1 MFLKNLGFLGA
12 TCFFVKASI
21 LKTVVEYL
29 GSSATQLQREEKTH
43 ANIKDPY
50 EPTRISSNVKD
61 DKTQKSKIA
70 ASLRI
75 IGISRLV
82 GTGDPRS
89 PAIHIQTPL

>member
-1 MFLKNLGFLGA
+1 MVSGQITWKQVSGDRN
-12 TCFFVKASI
+12 
-21 LKTVVEYL
+21 L
-29 GSSATQLQREEKTH
+29 GSSATQLQREEKD

-61 DKTQKSKIA
+61 DKIQKSKIA

>member
-1 MFLKNLGFLGA
+1 MP
-12 TCFFVKASI
+12 
-21 LKTVVEYL
+21 
-29 GSSATQLQREEKTH
+29 
-43 ANIKDPY
+43 NIKDPY
-50 EPTRISSNVKD
+50 EPTRISYISSNVKD

-89 PAIHIQTPL
+89 PAKHIQTPL